1 MRTPVAL
8 LAALAFTAIVA
19 VSPATAQVGGLLWEE
34 NFESLDNWLKIT
46 GNGSWGWG
54 NGELEYYK
62 NENVDIADVP
72 GEAGNKAL
80 RIIAKRESG
89 PGIVDQWGN
98 PLLYTS
104 GKVTT
109 ESFVSV
115 KYGMIEARVRVPN
128 LDLGGWPA
136 LWLLGTSNYDWPKS
150 GEIDMFEMGASKAF
164 RDLHD
169 THNGGTGLNNST
181 VNQMTGANLIY
192 HSPAAVGPG
201 NLSGAASIAY
211 DPADIYCRPYY
222 NQVTS
227 LHDRF
232 ITYRLYWDDTTMRQ
246 TVIDGGVERDLYT
259 TPFTITADSE
269 EYRQPF
275 YLIANLAI
283 GGAYTDAYRLGDTSS
298 GLPVTMPLPATMYV
312 DYIRVYEWNGQGEVH
327 FGPPTAQSGS
337 FGLLTDLTPTN
348 GNLTIGTDANVWVWE
363 STLIDGTIPPYEG
376 TNGLTWKTNAKGWF
390 GAGVMTDQPLNLF
403 SFIDGDLKFRI
414 KIPGYV
420 TFKIGVI
427 DTWGNQYYVQFPA
440 NQTKYGLVRNGNW
453 GQVTIPVADLRGLAI
468 DMRMLSYSFVILEE
482 SGQACEFAIDDI
494 YYTGGFVA
502 GVDGPTMLP
511 RTATLLDNAPNP
523 FNANTELRFE
533 LAGDESYA
541 IVVYDAAGQ
550 RVREFQGLGRAG
562 LNAVRWD
569 GRDGQGRGVSSGVYY
584 YRLETGAG
592 ADTGKMVL
600 VK

>member
-1 MRTPVAL
+1 
-8 LAALAFTAIVA
+8 
-19 VSPATAQVGGLLWEE
+19 
-34 NFESLDNWLKIT
+34 
-46 GNGSWGWG
+46 
-54 NGELEYYK
+54 
-62 NENVDIADVP
+62 
-72 GEAGNKAL
+72 
-80 RIIAKRESG
+80 
-89 PGIVDQWGN
+89 
-98 PLLYTS
+98 
-104 GKVTT
+104 
-109 ESFVSV
+109 
-115 KYGMIEARVRVPN
+115 
-128 LDLGGWPA
+128 
-136 LWLLGTSNYDWPKS
+136 
-150 GEIDMFEMGASKAF
+150 
-164 RDLHD
+164 
-169 THNGGTGLNNST
+169 
-181 VNQMTGANLIY
+181 
-192 HSPAAVGPG
+192 
-201 NLSGAASIAY
+201 
-211 DPADIYCRPYY
+211 
-222 NQVTS
+222 
-227 LHDRF
+227 
-232 ITYRLYWDDTTMRQ
+232 
-246 TVIDGGVERDLYT
+246 
-259 TPFTITADSE
+259 
-269 EYRQPF
+269 
-275 YLIANLAI
+275 
-283 GGAYTDAYRLGDTSS
+283 
-298 GLPVTMPLPATMYV
+298 MPLPATMYV

-363 STLIDGTIPPYEG
+363 STLIYGTIPPYEG
-376 TNGLTWKTNAKGWF
+376 ANGLTWKTNAKGWF

-502 GVDGPTMLP
+502 GVDGPAMLP